1 MTRERT
7 NRPFLGT
14 LPGLILGCL
23 VSCGLWGSA
32 YPCVKIGYE
41 LFGITGSDVA
51 SRLVFAGTR
60 FTIAGIMVVVGVSI
74 AQRRALLPAKR
85 DLGAIGILALFQ
97 TVLQY
102 FFFYGGLSHAAGVT
116 SSIIGAAAYFFA
128 ILFAALIFKTENLT
142 RKAVIGCAIGFAG
155 VVLVNLGGSGDAAFS
170 FALNGEGFVLLSSV
184 AGAISTCFIAV
195 LGRTHD
201 SVLLSGWQFVTGG
214 IVLLGCGLAMG
225 GSLCPISPG
234 PALALILYMGFISAM
249 AYTLWSRLLAANPVS
264 RVSIFGFMTPVSGA
278 AMSAVLL
285 GETDAVNPLFAL
297 IALALVSAGIVI
309 VNRPNSQ

>member
-7 NRPFLGT
+7 DKPFLGT

-116 SSIIGAAAYFFA
+116 RSIIGAAAYFFA

-142 RKAVIGCAIGFAG
+142 RKAVIGCTIGFAG
-155 VVLVNLGGSGDAAFS
+155 VVLVNLGNSGDAAFS
-170 FALNGEGFVLLSSV
+170 FALDGEGFILLSSV

-201 SVLLSGWQFVTGG
+201 SVLLSGWQFVTGSV
-214 IVLLGCGLAMG
+214 VLLCCGLAMG

-234 PALALILYMGFISAM
+234 PAFALILYMGFISAM

-264 RVSIFGFMTPVSGA
+264 RVSIFGFMTPVFGA

>member
-7 NRPFLGT
+7 DKPFLGT

-23 VSCGLWGSA
+23 ISCGLWGSA
-32 YPCVKIGYE
+32 YPCVKIGYG
-41 LFGITGSDVA
+41 LFSITGSDVA

-142 RKAVIGCAIGFAG
+142 RKAVVGCTIGFAG

-170 FALNGEGFVLLSSV
+170 FALNGEGFILLSSI

-214 IVLLGCGLAMG
+214 VVLLGCGLAMG
-225 GSLCPISPG
+225 GSLCPVSPG
-234 PALALILYMGFISAM
+234 PAFTLILYMGFISAM

-264 RVSIFGFMTPVSGA
+264 RVSIFGFMTPVFGA
-278 AMSAVLL
+278 AMSAMLL

>member
-7 NRPFLGT
+7 NGPFLGT

-60 FTIAGIMVVVGVSI
+60 FTIAGIMVVVGVSL

-170 FALNGEGFVLLSSV
+170 FALNGEGFILLSSV

-214 IVLLGCGLAMG
+214 VVLLGCGLAMG

-264 RVSIFGFMTPVSGA
+264 RVSIFGFMTPVFGT

-285 GETDAVNPLFAL
+285 GETNAVNPWFAL

-309 VNRPNSQ
+309 VNRPSSQ

>member
-41 LFGITGSDVA
+41 LFGIAGSDVA

-60 FTIAGIMVVVGVSI
+60 FTIASIMVVVGVSI

-142 RKAVIGCAIGFAG
+142 RKAVIGCTIGFAG

-170 FALNGEGFVLLSSV
+170 FALNGEGFILLSSI

-214 IVLLGCGLAMG
+214 VVLLGCGLAMG
-225 GSLCPISPG
+225 GSLCPVSPG

-264 RVSIFGFMTPVSGA
+264 RVSIFGFMTPVFGA

>member
-1 MTRERT
+1 MTHERT
-7 NRPFLGT
+7 DKPFLGT

-60 FTIAGIMVVVGVSI
+60 FTIAGIMVVVGVSL

-142 RKAVIGCAIGFAG
+142 RKAVIGCTIGFAG

-170 FALNGEGFVLLSSV
+170 FALDGEGFILLSSV

-214 IVLLGCGLAMG
+214 VVLLGCGLAMG
-225 GSLCPISPG
+225 GSLCPVSPG
-234 PALALILYMGFISAM
+234 PAFTLILYMGFISAM

-264 RVSIFGFMTPVSGA
+264 RVSIFGFMTPVFGA

-285 GETDAVNPLFAL
+285 GETDAVNLWFAL